1 MRLGRGRCRR
11 IARGEIFVDLLSDCP
26 ELTLLEL
33 GDPDPA
39 PTFGGANERGIIN
52 FRTARSP
59 KACGMTPA
67 FARAGFWCA
76 GAPHRTAVPADWWC
90 GSPGAGRAGNAV
102 ARCTPRS
109 RRRDKPPPTAGPW
122 RMSMRCRRAANGPVL
137 ARRPGKT
144 PRHGP

>member
-1 MRLGRGRCRR
+1 MRLGRGGCRR
-11 IARGEIFVDLLSDCP
+11 IARGEVFVDLLSDCP

-39 PTFGGANERGIIN
+39 PTFGSANERGLHQLQD
-52 FRTARSP
+52 RTLA

-90 GSPGAGRAGNAV
+90 GSPGDGRAENAV
-102 ARCTPRS
+102 AASTASRGWPRCSRS
-109 RRRDKPPPTAGPW
+109 AISSTNR
-122 RMSMRCRRAANGPVL
+122 
-137 ARRPGKT
+137 
-144 PRHGP
+144 